1 MTRIS
6 ILIADDQ
13 QLFAE
18 SLSTLI
24 CTYAKDMTV
33 LGIATNGAE
42 AIEMGRSLHPDIVL
56 MDIRMPDI
64 NGVRAT
70 KEIKLHLPD
79 VKVLILS
86 TFDED
91 EYISGALRAGASG
104 YLLKDIGP
112 RELIA
117 SIRATKGGTM
127 QISPT
132 IASRLVEQFEAQEGN
147 STPHVPGYE
156 ELTKREKEVF
166 ALLRNGYGNAEIARR
181 LFLAEQTV
189 RNYVSLI
196 YDKIGIHD
204 RSRITQV
211 GKQPD

>member
-1 MTRIS
+1 MTSIS

-24 CTYAKDMTV
+24 HRYADDMTV

-42 AIEMGRSLHPDIVL
+42 AIRMGRSLRPDIVL
-56 MDIRMPDI
+56 MDIRMPEI

-70 KEIKLHLPD
+70 KEIKEHLPD
-79 VKVLILS
+79 TKVLVLS

-117 SIRATKGGTM
+117 SIRAISGGTM

-132 IASRLVEQFEAQEGN
+132 IASRLVEQFDAHEGGDN
-147 STPHVPGYE
+147 PQVPGYE
-156 ELTKREKEVF
+156 QLTKREKEVF
-166 ALLRNGYGNAEIARR
+166 ELLRKGYGNADIARE
-181 LFLAEQTV
+181 LYLAEQTV
-189 RNYVSLI
+189 RNYVSII
-196 YDKIGIHD
+196 YDKVGIHD
-204 RSRITQV
+204 RMRITKV
-211 GKQPD
+211 RK